1 MKIGDLVKFR
11 GVVRSRTEPHAPR
24 LRPTTHLPRVYDD
37 QAQGVGII
45 VEIKNW
51 EDPGDPDNN
60 WGTDAYVM
68 HDSGEIINH
77 DLYDLVRVDDENR

>member
-1 MKIGDLVKFR
+1 MKAGDLVKFR
-11 GVVRSRTEPHAPR
+11 GVVRSRTEP
-24 LRPTTHLPRVYDD
+24 RVYDDD

-51 EDPGDPDNN
+51 ADSGDPDNN

>member
-1 MKIGDLVKFR
+1 MKVGDLVKFP
-11 GVVRSRTEPHAPR
+11 GIVRSRTY
-24 LRPTTHLPRVYDD
+24 PRVYDDD

-51 EDPGDPDNN
+51 ADSGDPDNN
-60 WGTDAYVM
+60 WGIDAYVM
-68 HDSGEIINH
+68 HGSGEIINH